1 MDNLTPGQRRETMR
15 RVRSV
20 DTTPELT
27 LRRALHRLGYRY
39 RLHDAA
45 LPGKPDLVF
54 VSRRK
59 VIFVHGC
66 FWHGHSC
73 RAGRNRP
80 ASNLAYWNVKL
91 ERNHRRDGMNRRRL
105 RSLGWDVLVV
115 WECQL
120 RELDR
125 VEKRVI
131 EFLNGDS

>member
-20 DTTPELT
+20 DTAPELT

-39 RLHDAA
+39 RLHDSA

-54 VSRRK
+54 ASRRK

-66 FWHGHSC
+66 FWHGHAC

-80 ASNLAYWNVKL
+80 ATNLAYWSGKL
-91 ERNHRRDGMNRRRL
+91 ERNHRRDRTNRRRL
-105 RSLGWDVLVV
+105 RSLGWDVLIV
-115 WECQL
+115 WECEL
-120 RELDR
+120 REPGR
-125 VEKRVI
+125 VERRVI
-131 EFLNGDS
+131 DFLDGRR